1 MAIHHKRSKH
11 HKLSKS
17 KKHDTKYNKYNKKT
31 KKYSRKSKQHHKQ
44 MNKKTHNKRQR
55 GGFAGDCNL
64 ASIKEPGFNLSALG
78 DIAGIS
84 IPESRAAI
92 FHPNCKADTYQA
104 MTP

>member
-11 HKLSKS
+11 YKLSKS
-17 KKHDTKYNKYNKKT
+17 KKYNSKKT
-31 KKYSRKSKQHHKQ
+31 KKTNKHSRKSKQHHKS
-44 MNKKTHNKRQR
+44 HNKNNSQS

-78 DIAGIS
+78 DIAGLS
-84 IPESRAAI
+84 IPDSRAAI
-92 FHPNCKADTYQA
+92 FRPNCKADTYQA

>member
-17 KKHDTKYNKYNKKT
+17 KKHGNKYNKKT
-31 KKYSRKSKQHHKQ
+31 KKHSRKSKQHHKTHH
-44 MNKKTHNKRQR
+44 KSHNKNNHQS
-55 GGFAGDCNL
+55 GGFASDCNL

-78 DIAGIS
+78 DIAGLS

>member
-17 KKHDTKYNKYNKKT
+17 KKYNSKKT
-31 KKYSRKSKQHHKQ
+31 KKTNKTNKTNKHSRKSKQHHK
-44 MNKKTHNKRQR
+44 KSHNKHHQK

-64 ASIKEPGFNLSALG
+64 ASIKEPGFNVPTLG
-78 DIAGIS
+78 DITGLS

-92 FHPNCKADTYQA
+92 FRPDCKVDTYQA